1 MGDVS
6 VGAAVRRLLLSG
18 TAVLLLASGCGGA
31 GSTSPFPTSTPTD
44 RQPTPGT
51 QTVPVE
57 AELQAIRFA
66 WVESGTPLVAE
77 GKPGIKVTYIASIGT
92 CGLLDRVEV
101 EETDATV
108 TVKVY
113 VGNLVLPPDNA
124 TSCLDVA
131 HRYFTLVPLKKEL
144 GDRQV
149 INGVDG
155 NPARDYFTKPEV
167 TQSPQR

>member
-1 MGDVS
+1 MS
-6 VGAAVRRLLLSG
+6 VGATARRLMLSG
-18 TAVLLLASGCGGA
+18 SAVLLLASGCGGA

-57 AELQAIRFA
+57 ADLKATRLA

-92 CGLLDRVEV
+92 CGLLERVEV
-101 EETDATV
+101 EETDTTITV
-108 TVKVY
+108 EVY

-124 TSCLDVA
+124 AYCPDVA
-131 HRYFTLVPLKKEL
+131 FRFFTLVPLKREL

-155 NPARDYFTKPEV
+155 KPARDYFTKPEV